1 VPPISKADLLKPRIE
16 HGTVAI
22 EGLGEF
28 TIRPLTR
35 AEAFDVQTMRD
46 ESVLA
51 AENLL
56 ISLGLVDPEMTVEEV
71 DRWSQVAPAGH
82 LAAVSMA
89 IGRISGMMPESGKE
103 SYKSP
108 RGES

>member
-1 VPPISKADLLKPRIE
+1 MPPISKEDLLKPRIE

-46 ESVLA
+46 ESVLE

-56 ISLGLVDPEMTVEEV
+56 ISLGLINPQMSPNDVAD
-71 DRWSQVAPAGH
+71 WAAVAPAGH

-103 SYKSP
+103 SYKST
-108 RGES
+108 RSES

>member
-1 VPPISKADLLKPRIE
+1 MPPISKADLLKPRLE
-16 HGTVAI
+16 QGTVTI

-35 AEAFDVQTMRD
+35 SEAFDVQTQRE

-56 ISLGLVDPEMTVEEV
+56 ISLGLVDPKMTVDEV
-71 DRWSQVAPAGH
+71 ADWAAVAPAGH

-89 IGRISGMMPESGKE
+89 IGSISGMMPESRKE

-108 RGES
+108 RE